1 MGRRVAVV
9 GREKEMSEGESGGEF
24 SGLSLN
30 DFDERRSPASRSSTM
45 RSVLAPANG
54 SPCRPFRCDGN
65 PFLVAASSGRA
76 ELPAGRRVSSQP
88 PDQ

>member
-9 GREKEMSEGESGGEF
+9 GREKEMSEGVSGGEF

-45 RSVLAPANG
+45 RSVLAP
-54 SPCRPFRCDGN
+54 
-65 PFLVAASSGRA
+65 
-76 ELPAGRRVSSQP
+76 SQWEPVP
-88 PDQ
+88 PVPV